1 MTWLL
6 FIYHK
11 KCHRRNCDTSI
22 ILYIFLHSL
31 RRLGDNTFDELSCD
45 KISAISESESPV
57 YLVLLKSKS
66 LLFEF
71 SGHPIM

>member
-1 MTWLL
+1 MVAVHLPQEVPQKELWY
-6 FIYHK
+6 I
-11 KCHRRNCDTSI
+11 SI
-22 ILYIFLHSL
+22 ILYIFTYSL
-31 RRLGDNTFDELSCD
+31 RRLGDNTFDKLSCD

-66 LLFEF
+66 LIFEF